1 MTRQVEVD
9 AGTGGVGAHVINV
22 GKMIEDVE

>member
-9 AGTGGVGAHVINV
+9 AGTSGVGAHVINV